1 MMEKLKNIKI
11 STSIVLISI
20 FVLMIGL
27 LIAYEGYDG
36 IDSIQVNVESM
47 NEESVKP
54 LGLAAGIRGEFAN
67 IRVEANKALAEYDKK
82 YDETIKDHR
91 EKIEVYIKEYNSIN
105 LNQEEKIMVEG
116 VKNDLDEYIKLWDQ
130 IKVKLERG
138 ENGFE
143 DLKDS
148 INNIGVSLE
157 DKLFKLKEYSL
168 KKGND
173 IYSESKNI
181 YDKTVR
187 NFLIIAV
194 VSVIIFASLAYVVQM
209 LIKKSSQNMVS
220 DLNKLATG
228 DFTLTLDNHSD
239 NEFGVMQRSLSKMTE
254 DVASIFKSIQEGSE
268 NIDRQAYGLSKVS
281 KEMNNASENIATAIQ
296 EVAKGSSN
304 QSEDLMIISELLE
317 DFSIKL
323 DYIASGVKYIEEST
337 ENIEGM
343 AKLSNSN
350 MMELIDSINRVN
362 ISFGNVRDEIEGLDS
377 NINKIN
383 DITNIINNIANQTNL
398 LALNASI
405 EAARAGERGNGF
417 AVVADEIRKLAEQCK
432 VSSENIYTLIAETV
446 TVKNTLLKTTEDMN
460 GEVNSEIDR
469 VNSTVKSF
477 EDILNM
483 LEEFSGKVKNVNEAT
498 KELKDKN
505 NTIVEKI
512 EGVASV
518 SQEVTSLAEEVSSS
532 SEEMYASSEEVY
544 SSAEIL
550 TTEVKSMDSNIKK
563 FKF

>member
-1 MMEKLKNIKI
+1 MIEKLKNIKI

-20 FVLMIGL
+20 FALMIGL

-67 IRVEANKALAEYDKK
+67 IRIEANKALAEYDKK
-82 YDETIKDHR
+82 YDETIKEHR
-91 EKIEVYIKEYNSIN
+91 KKIDVYIKEYNSIN
-105 LNQEEKIMVEG
+105 LNQEERIMVEG

-138 ENGFE
+138 ENDFE

-157 DKLFKLKEYSL
+157 DKLFNLKEYSL

-173 IYSESKNI
+173 IYLESKNI
-181 YDKTVR
+181 YDKTVK

-228 DFTLTLDNHSD
+228 DFTLRLDNHSD

-254 DVASIFKSIQEGSE
+254 DVASIFKAIQEGSE

-304 QSEDLMIISELLE
+304 QSEDLMTISELLE

-383 DITNIINNIANQTNL
+383 DITDIINNIANQTNL

-460 GEVNSEIDR
+460 GEVNGEIER
-469 VNSTVKSF
+469 VNGTVKSF

-483 LEEFSGKVKNVNEAT
+483 IEEFSGKVKNVNEAT
-498 KELKDKN
+498 TELKDKN
-505 NTIVEKI
+505 ITIVEKI

-550 TTEVKSMDSNIKK
+550 TTEVKSMDSNIKR